1 MTAEG
6 RMPCLA
12 RDPPHA
18 ISIFLYS
25 REQKANIT
33 DLDYSFLKS
42 DAKVLLLFHTYN
54 TLSAINA
61 KKIKKVKKTLKNMT
75 YLLKV
80 LYI

>member
-1 MTAEG
+1 
-6 RMPCLA
+6 MPCLA

-42 DAKVLLLFHTYN
+42 DAKVLLLFHMCN
-54 TLSAINA
+54 TLSIFR
-61 KKIKKVKKTLKNMT
+61 KKIITDLHRQAMT
-75 YLLKV
+75 SV
-80 LYI
+80 TQNH